1 MKAALFDLNG
11 NKAKTIELPEQ
22 FNEEF
27 RPDIIMRSFL
37 AAQSASRQPYG
48 SYIRAGQRYSA
59 DISKRRRDFK
69 TSYGHGISRAPRKTL
84 WRRGTQFGWVGAFS
98 PHTVGGRRAHPPRAY
113 KILEREINKK
123 EKILTLFSVL
133 TDKAVSG
140 QLVVMDDLA
149 LSAPKTKEFA
159 ARLKD
164 LHAKIPQLGRSLL
177 IIISDKQKP
186 LVRAGKN
193 LQDVTI
199 VSGNSLNIL
208 QLLSAQGVVVMQD
221 ALAIIEQNY
230 LKPTAAGK
238 K

>member
-1 MKAALFDLNG
+1 MKVNIYKQTGEQAGQTELNPKIFDIDHIKPGVVHQTVTSLLSSRRNPIA
-11 NKAKTIELPEQ
+11 NTKTKGEVRGGGKKPHQ
-22 FNEEF
+22 QKGTG
-27 RPDIIMRSFL
+27 R
-37 AAQSASRQPYG
+37 A
-48 SYIRAGQRYSA
+48 RAGSIRS
-59 DISKRRRDFK
+59 
-69 TSYGHGISRAPRKTL
+69 PL
-84 WRRGTQFGWVGAFS
+84 WRGGGITFG
-98 PHTVGGRRAHPPRAY
+98 PRSNRNFDR
-113 KILEREINKK
+113 KINKK